1 MNIFALIAA
10 LFFASV
16 VSAQGKPIEEKPPK
30 FEVDAPANVSSANKG
45 EKSTKPRGKKSRY
58 KAPRKVFPPSEKNKE
73 NPDAPKSLD
82 EQIKDADRSDL
93 EPE

>member
-1 MNIFALIAA
+1 MNFFVFITALIFATA
-10 LFFASV
+10 
-16 VSAQGKPIEEKPPK
+16 VSAQSRPIEEKPPK
-30 FEVDAPANVSSANKG
+30 FEVDAPANAKAPGKG
-45 EKSTKPRGKKSRY
+45 EKSNLQRGKRTRF

>member
-1 MNIFALIAA
+1 MKTTLFAL
-10 LFFASV
+10 LFFTFHFLYAEQPPV
-16 VSAQGKPIEEKPPK
+16 QEPVPK
-30 FEVDAPANVSSANKG
+30 FEVDAPANSSASKN
-45 EKSTKPRGKKSRY
+45 EKSNKQRGKRSRF
-58 KAPRKVFPPSEKNKE
+58 KAPRKVFPPSEKNKD